1 MILIIGGGKSSE
13 IAAEEVIHQGE
24 VPLRLVLPEEIFS
37 PLEGVETVKGRLL
50 SFTGMQADFLAD
62 IETDSEIK
70 KFNVGAAVIAVD
82 ETPKAAD
89 SNCITLSSVLENN
102 SIKCSG
108 TIVILLNAKKP
119 SRSSHIVAVEKAIE
133 IKDSNPDCRIYIIT
147 PEVRTFGLDEL
158 EYCRAQKK
166 GIIFIRA
173 ENIRHS
179 SGEMKVT
186 DSPSGKVLDITP
198 DLIITDEEQEVK
210 NAALWAKA
218 FSINLYE
225 DGHFRLGNVSR
236 GPVTSM
242 RNGVFLCGTAS
253 RALLPREMD
262 TSARAA
268 ATRAVTAAHT
278 PLAVNSAEVDEEKC
292 ASCMTCVRVCLF
304 HAPSINERGK
314 SEMFRDLCQACGL
327 CVNLCPAS
335 AISLKGS
342 GRIEVRNAVDDAL
355 RCLHE

>member
-1 MILIIGGGKSSE
+1 MILIVGGGKSSE
-13 IAAEEVIHQGE
+13 IAAEELMHQDE
-24 VPLRLVLPEEIFS
+24 VPLRLVLPEEAFL

-50 SFTGMQADFLAD
+50 SFTGVQGDFLAE
-62 IETDSEIK
+62 IETDSGVK
-70 KFNVGAAVIAVD
+70 RFSVGAAVIAVD
-82 ETPKAAD
+82 ETSKAAD

-108 TIVILLNAKKP
+108 TIVILLDAKKP

-158 EYCRAQKK
+158 EYCKAQKK
-166 GIIFIRA
+166 GIVFIRA
-173 ENIRHS
+173 ENIKHS
-179 SGEMKVT
+179 SGEMRVT
-186 DSPSGKVLDITP
+186 DSPSGKVLEITP
-198 DLIITDEEQEVK
+198 DLVITDEEQEVK

-242 RNGVFLCGTAS
+242 RNGIFLCGTAS

-278 PLAVNSAEVDEEKC
+278 PIAINSAEVDEEKC

-314 SEMFRDLCQACGL
+314 SEICRDLCQACGL

-335 AISLKGS
+335 AISLKGF
-342 GRIEVRNAVDDAL
+342 GRMDIRNAVDDAL

>member
-1 MILIIGGGKSSE
+1 MILIVGGGKSSE
-13 IAAEEVIHQGE
+13 IAAEEVIRQGA
-24 VPLRLVLPEEIFS
+24 VPLRLVLPEETFS
-37 PLEGVETVKGRLL
+37 FLPDVETVKGRLL
-50 SFTGMQADFLAD
+50 SFTGVQGNFLAE
-62 IETDSEIK
+62 IEIDREVK

-82 ETPKAAD
+82 ETPKVSD
-89 SNCITLSSVLENN
+89 TDCITLSSILENN
-102 SIKCSG
+102 HLKCSG
-108 TIVILLNAKKP
+108 TIVILLDAKKP
-119 SRSSHIVAVEKAIE
+119 SRASHIVAVEKAIE
-133 IKDSNPDCRIYIIT
+133 IKDNNPDCRIYIIT

-158 EYCRAQKK
+158 EYCKAQKK

-173 ENIRHS
+173 EDIKHS
-179 SGEMKVT
+179 SGKMKVT

-198 DLIITDEEQEVK
+198 DLVITDEEQEVK

-268 ATRAVTAAHT
+268 ATRAVTASQT
-278 PLAVNSAEVDEEKC
+278 PLMLNSAEVNEEKC

-304 HAPSINERGK
+304 HAPSINEKGK
-314 SEMFRDLCQACGL
+314 SEICRDLCQSCGL

-335 AISLKGS
+335 AISFKGVS
-342 GRIEVRNAVDDAL
+342 RIELRNAVDDVL